1 MSDQVKAPPAPMRS
15 FEQSLP
21 MALLQA
27 REMAMQLFRPL
38 LADHDLTEQ
47 QWRVLRALSAEPEP
61 VEVAPLAERT
71 SLLAP
76 SLTRILTNLEGRGL
90 IEREA
95 VVHDQR
101 RATISLSLAG
111 AELVRLI
118 APRSEA
124 TYNEIEA
131 AFGRRRLAHLLA
143 ELHDLAAL
151 AVESPAPSPSREEPK

>member
-1 MSDQVKAPPAPMRS
+1 MSERTAESVPMRS

-27 REMAMQLFRPL
+27 REAAMQLFRPL

-47 QWRVLRALSAEPEP
+47 QWRVLRALAADPEP
-61 VEVAPLAERT
+61 VEVAPLADRT

-76 SLTRILTNLEGRGL
+76 SLTRILTNLEGRAL
-90 IEREA
+90 IERRPVA
-95 VVHDQR
+95 HDQR
-101 RATISLSLAG
+101 RATIALSAAG
-111 AELVRLI
+111 AALVRRV

-131 AFGRRRLAHLLA
+131 AFGRSRLEHLLD
-143 ELHDLAAL
+143 ELHDLATL
-151 AVESPAPSPSREEPK
+151 AIDPLVSTPKHRAG

>member
-1 MSDQVKAPPAPMRS
+1 MRS

-47 QWRVLRALSAEPEP
+47 QWRVLRALSADSEP
-61 VEVAPLAERT
+61 VEIAPLADRT

-90 IEREA
+90 IERRPVA
-95 VVHDQR
+95 HDQR
-101 RATISLSLAG
+101 RATIVLSPDG
-111 AELVRLI
+111 ENLVRSV

-124 TYNEIEA
+124 TYAEIEA
-131 AFGRRRLAHLLA
+131 AFGRRRLDRLLG
-143 ELHDLAAL
+143 ELHDLATL
-151 AVESPAPSPSREEPK
+151 AIDRNKEHA

>member
-1 MSDQVKAPPAPMRS
+1 MIDERAPMRP

-38 LADHDLTEQ
+38 LSDHDLTEQ
-47 QWRVLRALSAEPEP
+47 QWRVLRALAAEPEP

-90 IEREA
+90 IEREP

-101 RATISLSLAG
+101 RATITLSSSG
-111 AELVRLI
+111 SELVRRI
-118 APRSEA
+118 APHSEA

-131 AFGRRRLAHLLA
+131 AFGRRRLAKLLE

-151 AVESPAPSPSREEPK
+151 AVDPPDAVASRGDLP